1 MSLVC
6 EPLDLEELCRP
17 EEGLE
22 AVGLH
27 VDLAAVD
34 VADEAL
40 DVGVGRVA
48 QDDHRVRARIL
59 LEKKES
65 WNFAEEPKLQLNRIR
80 EHTRMM
86 SAVGWGRGPQEADKT
101 TEVA

>member
-6 EPLDLEELCRP
+6 EPLDLEQLRRP

-48 QDDHRVRARIL
+48 QDDHRVRAWIFL
-59 LEKKES
+59 
-65 WNFAEEPKLQLNRIR
+65 
-80 EHTRMM
+80 
-86 SAVGWGRGPQEADKT
+86 
-101 TEVA
+101 